1 MSYFI
6 HNLNADDTKR
16 EVKVLLLCPCLS
28 CVLTPKRMKE
38 FNTFFNGKLVWLS
51 LTKTFF
57 FIYIMSMTRVF
68 VSLNT
73 TNDYGTDNDHSMNTP
88 ECIIVFSLPHN

>member
-1 MSYFI
+1 
-6 HNLNADDTKR
+6 
-16 EVKVLLLCPCLS
+16 
-28 CVLTPKRMKE
+28 
-38 FNTFFNGKLVWLS
+38 
-51 LTKTFF
+51 
-57 FIYIMSMTRVF
+57 MSMTRVF